1 MEKSKP
7 LLTWHF
13 WCGLVALWLASADCG
28 WAQSADQRYQ
38 LGRRLS
44 RFEKAWQV
52 ASPEVRAQCV
62 SPMEKAVQS
71 FFGLQLSQA
80 ARLLDEA
87 WLTAS
92 GIPDAERAEWSR
104 WSGLS
109 IDIEAGLLDTQSQ
122 HLRWRLH
129 PVYASFPE
137 GDTPSEGHE
146 PPEGITAPQLP
157 SGAPNGAPLG
167 LLRLRLIQGDRIVA
181 TESWNVPRTASG
193 PSIDEWMIWNLPRI
207 DEGDYRV
214 QATIST
220 VSGCDIDLIADA
232 ASFVPN
238 LDTRMQSL
246 RDWST
251 ANRKGKGDTRF
262 MTLRLLARE
271 LQQAQ
276 KGEANETDYPW
287 HQCLLDFEHLVAPES
302 DMRTWIEREAPR
314 TFWVNLCDGKNNQV
328 VRVEVPKPS
337 GEPTPVLCAFHG
349 AGGSENMFF
358 ETYGAGRLIDMARQR
373 GWLVVSPRQTM
384 SLNGLSMSLEQ
395 ILDGLSD
402 IAPTASKQA
411 VLVGHSMGAAQA
423 ISQVSKHPERVRA
436 VVALGGGGRPTA
448 SDSLA
453 RIPFWVAAGTND
465 FGRSGARALSTQLER
480 LGCSV
485 AYRDYPEVEHMVI
498 VQAAMDDLFAFLDDI
513 LGQDASS
520 SAP

>member
-1 MEKSKP
+1 MEKSRP
-7 LLTWHF
+7 LTTWHF
-13 WCGLVALWLASADCG
+13 WCGLVIVLWPSAECG

-52 ASPEVRAQCV
+52 ASPEIRAQCV
-62 SPMEKAVQS
+62 SSMEKAVQS

-80 ARLLDEA
+80 ARLLDVA

-109 IDIEAGLLDTQSQ
+109 IDIEASLLDTQSQ
-122 HLRWRLH
+122 QLRWRLH

-137 GDTPSEGHE
+137 GDAQ
-146 PPEGITAPQLP
+146 PEGDTKLEGVNAPQMQKE
-157 SGAPNGAPLG
+157 APLG
-167 LLRLRLIQGDRIVA
+167 RLCLNLIRGDRIVA
-181 TESWNVPRTASG
+181 TESWSVPRALSG

-214 QATIST
+214 QATMST
-220 VSGCDIDLIADA
+220 ESGCDIDLIADA

-238 LDTRMQSL
+238 LQTRMQSL
-246 RDWST
+246 NEWST

-271 LQQAQ
+271 LQQAL
-276 KGEANETDYPW
+276 KGEANEADYPW
-287 HQCLLDFEHLVAPES
+287 NQCLLDFEQLVAPES
-302 DMRTWIEREAPR
+302 SVRTWIEREAPR
-314 TFWVNLCDGKNNQV
+314 TFWLNLCDGKNNQI
-328 VRVEVPKPS
+328 VRVEVPKLS
-337 GEPTPVLCAFHG
+337 GEPMPVLCAFHG

-358 ETYGAGRLIDMARQR
+358 ETYGAGRLIDLARQR
-373 GWLVVSPRQTM
+373 TWLVVSPRQTM
-384 SLNGLSMSLEQ
+384 SLNGLSMNLEQ

-423 ISQVSKHPERVRA
+423 ISQASKHPERVRA

-448 SDSLA
+448 SDSIA
-453 RIPFWVAAGTND
+453 QIPFWIAAGSND
-465 FGRSGARALSTQLER
+465 FGRSGARALATQLER
-480 LGCSV
+480 LGCVV

-498 VQAAMDDLFAFLDDI
+498 VQAALDDLFAFLDEI
-513 LGQDASS
+513 LSQAASS

>member
-1 MEKSKP
+1 MEKSRP
-7 LLTWHF
+7 LKTWHF
-13 WCGLVALWLASADCG
+13 WFGLAVVWLASAECG

-38 LGRRLS
+38 LGRRLN
-44 RFEKAWQV
+44 RFEKAWQL

-80 ARLLDEA
+80 ARWLDEA

-92 GIPDAERAEWSR
+92 GIPEKERAEGSL
-104 WSGLS
+104 WSGLG
-109 IDIEAGLLDTQSQ
+109 IDIEASLLDTQSQ
-122 HLRWRLH
+122 QLRWRFH

-137 GDTPSEGHE
+137 RDAQRAGDQ
-146 PPEGITAPQLP
+146 PEGINAPQVP
-157 SGAPNGAPLG
+157 KEAPLG
-167 LLRLRLIQGDRIVA
+167 KLCLRLIQGDHVA
-181 TESWNVPRTASG
+181 ATQSWSVPRTASG

-207 DEGDYRV
+207 QEGDYRV
-214 QATIST
+214 QATMST
-220 VSGCDIDLIADA
+220 ESGCDIDLIADA

-246 RDWST
+246 SQWSS

-271 LQQAQ
+271 LQQAM
-276 KGEANETDYPW
+276 KGEANEADYPW
-287 HQCLLDFEHLVAPES
+287 HQCLLDFEHLVAPEA
-302 DMRTWIEREAPR
+302 DIRTWIEHEAPR
-314 TFWVNLCDGKNNQV
+314 TFWLNLCDGEKNQV

-337 GEPTPVLCAFHG
+337 GESMPVLCALHG

-358 ETYGAGRLIDMARQR
+358 ETYGAGRLIDLARQR

-384 SLNGLSMSLEQ
+384 SLNGLSMNLEQ
-395 ILDGLSD
+395 ILDGISD

-411 VLVGHSMGAAQA
+411 MLVGHSMGAAQA
-423 ISQVSKHPERVRA
+423 IAQASKHPERVRA

-453 RIPFWVAAGTND
+453 QIPFWVAAGAND
-465 FGRSGARALSTQLER
+465 FGRSGARALATQLES
-480 LGCSV
+480 LGCTVS
-485 AYRDYPEVEHMVI
+485 YRDYPAVEHMVI
-498 VQAAMDDLFAFLDDI
+498 VQAALDDLFAFLDEIPD
-513 LGQDASS
+513 QTASS
-520 SAP
+520 NAP